1 MPVLYYMKAMGII
14 GACSHTDLIHCSFGA
29 TKSQTLNLQSMVLI
43 FKESMD
49 YDYFHAK
56 HFLSNIREFASW
68 LYTFQFYTYLLFLDH
83 VIYLWTGLL
92 ILESFS
98 FFFFSFFVCVLCFL
112 FWLLCRHAD
121 QPADAALLHK
131 TTELFVLQP
140 ELL

>member
-56 HFLSNIREFASW
+56 HFLSNIWEFARW
-68 LYTFQFYTYLLFLDH
+68 LYTFQFYICLLFLDH

-92 ILESFS
+92 ILKSFS
-98 FFFFSFFVCVLCFL
+98 FFFFSFLCVCSL
-112 FWLLCRHAD
+112 F
-121 QPADAALLHK
+121 
-131 TTELFVLQP
+131 FVLASLQTC
-140 ELL
+140 